1 MFYQLLSGLFTF
13 KEKVEIWQYL
23 IFINLIRVSSD
34 KASFHFFGHEHWPF
48 RNISAN
54 LQKCFVWETML
65 LVHLY
70 VLKTLLIN
78 YLDMLEL
85 YALPQM

>member
-1 MFYQLLSGLFTF
+1 MNI
-13 KEKVEIWQYL
+13 V
-23 IFINLIRVSSD
+23 
-34 KASFHFFGHEHWPF
+34 PF
-48 RNISAN
+48 RNIGVN

-65 LVHLY
+65 LVRLY